1 MDFKINNILVP
12 TDYSASANIALNV
25 AIEMAKRHSATI
37 HLLNIVEPM
46 VFGKFVHV
54 GGAVINIQKEML
66 KLSVSNMIMHE
77 TSITNN
83 TILKVVSNVEVG
95 LVDSIIEDY
104 EKKNNIDITI
114 IGTHGIT
121 GYDEAILGSTA
132 MTIIKKS
139 SCPVLSIP
147 PFFGKTSFKSILFP
161 VRFVEGIE
169 EKYDY
174 VKPIIKKN
182 EASIHL
188 LGVFEPENNE
198 EIYPITEELQNI
210 KRKIDSSGYVVS
222 YQVLSSTDIE
232 KTILETAN
240 NKNFDLIII
249 NATLDKKW
257 YHLFSGNSF
266 THNIVT
272 HSKTPVLS
280 IKPGI
285 TQETID
291 NALKVVYSRA
301 QHYQPLNLPNT
312 N

>member
-1 MDFKINNILVP
+1 
-12 TDYSASANIALNV
+12 
-25 AIEMAKRHSATI
+25 
-37 HLLNIVEPM
+37 
-46 VFGKFVHV
+46 
-54 GGAVINIQKEML
+54 ML
-66 KLSVSNMIMHE
+66 KISTLNMIKHE
-77 TSITNN
+77 MSIVNN
-83 TILKVVSNVEVG
+83 TVLKVVSSVEVG
-95 LVDSIIEDY
+95 LIDSVIEEY
-104 EKKNNIDITI
+104 EKKNNIDITV

-121 GYDEAILGSTA
+121 GYDETVLGSTA

-174 VKPIIKKN
+174 VKPIIEKN

-210 KRKIDSSGYVVS
+210 KRKINSSGYVVS
-222 YQVLSSTDIE
+222 YEVLSSTDIE
-232 KTILETAN
+232 KTILQTADS
-240 NKNFDLIII
+240 KKADLIII

-257 YHLFSGNSF
+257 YHLFSGNTF
-266 THNIVT
+266 THNIVNQ
-272 HSKTPVLS
+272 SRTPVLS

-285 TQETID
+285 TQETVET
-291 NALKVVYSRA
+291 ALKVVYSRA
-301 QHYQPLNLPNT
+301 QQYQPLNLATKN
-312 N
+312 